1 MIPDTRQ
8 RIKTEASLLILK
20 YGLRSM
26 SMDDIATH
34 LGMSKKTIYQHFK
47 DKEELVG
54 DIINDMLKA
63 NESDCSCNISD
74 SENAIHEI
82 ILAMDML
89 QGLIPTIN
97 PSLLNDLQ
105 KYHPKVYIKFKKHKD
120 QYLYNVFHTN
130 LLRGIKEKLFRSDI
144 NTAVLAKFRVESIML
159 LFNPE
164 FRTTFNESLL
174 ELQLEILKNF
184 LFGLVTPKGYELLVH
199 YLAEQK
205 KQKKKN

>member
-1 MIPDTRQ
+1 MNLMIPDTRQ

-105 KYHPKVYIKFKKHKD
+105 KYHP
-120 QYLYNVFHTN
+120 
-130 LLRGIKEKLFRSDI
+130 
-144 NTAVLAKFRVESIML
+144 
-159 LFNPE
+159 
-164 FRTTFNESLL
+164 
-174 ELQLEILKNF
+174 
-184 LFGLVTPKGYELLVH
+184 
-199 YLAEQK
+199 
-205 KQKKKN
+205 

>member
-1 MIPDTRQ
+1 
-8 RIKTEASLLILK
+8 
-20 YGLRSM
+20 M

-120 QYLYNVFHTN
+120 QYLYTVFHTN

-184 LFGLVTPKGYELLVH
+184 LFGLVTPKGYEILVH
-199 YLAEQK
+199 YLAAQK
-205 KQKKKN
+205 KQKKTK